1 VSAFVI
7 TVKVTPDFGVDVEAV
22 EHPDPEVGYDTLS
35 TAVGGMIERVALRTP
50 EFPQEDAPKPFPF
63 DLWVNEEGLLKALP
77 LNGPATALA
86 AACGMHEPYLV
97 GDVILTSGVSVDGET
112 RPLSEDDAIVLMSFF
127 SVLERF
133 TA

>member
-1 VSAFVI
+1 
-7 TVKVTPDFGVDVEAV
+7 VDVEAV

-50 EFPQEDAPKPFPF
+50 EFPQEDAPKPFAF

-86 AACGMHEPYLV
+86 GACGMREPYLV